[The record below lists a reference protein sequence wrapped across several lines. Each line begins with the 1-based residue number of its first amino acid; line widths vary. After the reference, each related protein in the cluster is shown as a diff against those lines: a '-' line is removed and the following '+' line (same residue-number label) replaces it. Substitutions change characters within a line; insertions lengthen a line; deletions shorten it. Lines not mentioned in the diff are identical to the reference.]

1 MADRVIKHAPAP
13 PRGWL
18 FVPGDRAPERLAKAV
33 ASGADVVIVDLE
45 DGVAPPDRPAART
58 GLRAALAAVTSPI
71 PVYVR
76 VNALDEPDAG
86 LDLEA
91 IADLPFDGI
100 VLPKCEDAGVVG
112 RLRRAWPRPAA
123 PPASIVV
130 LLETPAGVLAAP
142 AIARADPAIVAV
154 ALGAEDL
161 AVRTGIRRTPE
172 GIEILTARSL
182 VVLAAAAAGVW
193 SLDTPSLELADPA
206 AVERDARVAAGLGFS
221 GKLLVHPRQVAPVR
235 AAFRPTAGELERARA
250 IVAAADVRGDR
261 GDGAVAADG
270 RMIDRP
276 VVDAARRLL
285 ADGEPDVEDDA
296 S

>member
-1 MADRVIKHAPAP
+1 MADGAIQQAAGP

-18 FVPGDRAPERLAKAV
+18 FVPGDRAPERLAKAI
-33 ASGADVVIVDLE
+33 ASGADVVMVDLE
-45 DGVAPPDRPAART
+45 DGVAPPDRASARS
-58 GLRAALAAVTSPI
+58 GLRAALAAVTRSI

-76 VNALDEPDAG
+76 INALDEPDAE

-100 VLPKCEDAGVVG
+100 VLPKCEDADVVG
-112 RLRRAWPRPAA
+112 RLRRAWPRHAT

-130 LLETPAGVLAAP
+130 LVETPAGVLAAP
-142 AIARADPAIVAV
+142 AIARADPAIVAL

-161 AVRTGIRRTPE
+161 AGRTGIRRTPE
-172 GIEILTARSL
+172 GTEILTVRSL
-182 VVLAAAAAGVW
+182 VVLAAAAAGIW
-193 SLDTPSLELADPA
+193 SLDTPSLELVDLA
-206 AVERDARVAAGLGFS
+206 AVERDARIAAGLGFS

-235 AAFRPTAGELERARA
+235 SAYRPTATELERARG
-250 IVAAADVRGDR
+250 IVAAAAVRGDR
-261 GDGAVAADG
+261 GDGAAAADG

-276 VVDAARRLL
+276 VVEAARRLL
-285 ADGEPDVEDDA
+285 AEGKPELEDDA